1 MTADP
6 LEGHRRLAA
15 IMFSDI
21 VGYTAM
27 TQSNEKL
34 TLDLLEAHRRLLRPI
49 FAKHG
54 GTEIKT
60 IGDAFLVEFRSALE
74 AVSCGIEMQQALA
87 HHNQE
92 RTALTRVQIRVGIHV
107 GDVIERDRDLYGDT
121 VNIASRI
128 ENIADSGGIAVSGQ
142 VYEQVRNKLTTPLVK
157 MGDFR
162 LKNVASPVP
171 VYAVSL
177 GTGGVQKVNP
187 EIASRVAVLPLR
199 NIGGSQ
205 EDEYLAEGLTEELL
219 TSFSNIPTLKV
230 IARTSVMRFK
240 GSEKSISEIGKELG
254 VGNVLEG
261 SFRRSGERLRISV
274 QLVETTSE
282 ECIWANKYDKGL
294 EDVLSVQEKIAE
306 DATTALR
313 ARLGDQRGPSSRRSI
328 TSNPDAFILY
338 LKGRY
343 SLARHSRTDVETAFD
358 LFGQA
363 TKADPEFASAYAM
376 MAQCKLFLGFFGFTS
391 AKTAFDEAGPY
402 LNRAIEIDAD
412 LDIAHM
418 MMGRLM
424 MDRDWDW
431 SGAEAEFR
439 RALQIS
445 PNSAEAHYR
454 YALLLHNLGRSEE
467 AIAELSAAEE
477 LDPLSVAVNQVAG
490 TVLYYA
496 GKYRDARERFQRA
509 LEIEPRAALSHTNV
523 GLVYLEEGEVEKSIA
538 EIKKGLELDPDNY
551 FFKTD
556 LCYVYSRAGRMED
569 ARRLLSEADSRSTL
583 ESVPLATLA
592 GMCACVGDGKRA
604 IALLEKAYS
613 EHSAYL
619 SSLKVERWFE
629 NIRSEP
635 GFLSLLEKLGL
646 S

>member
-1 MTADP
+1 MTAD
-6 LEGHRRLAA
+6 GRSDQRRLAA
-15 IMFSDI
+15 VMFSDI

-34 TLDLLEAHRRLLRPI
+34 TLDLLEAHRRVLRPI
-49 FAKHG
+49 FAKYG

-87 HHNQE
+87 LHNQE
-92 RTALTRVQIRVGIHV
+92 RTPVTRVQIRVGIHV
-107 GDVIERDRDLYGDT
+107 GDVVEKDRDLYGDT

-128 ENIADSGGIAVSGQ
+128 ENLADSGGIAVSGQ
-142 VYEQVRNKLTTPLVK
+142 VYEQVRNKLTAPLVK

-162 LKNVASPVP
+162 LKNVESLVP

-177 GTGGVQKVNP
+177 DGAVQKTRPDAANR
-187 EIASRVAVLPLR
+187 IAVLPLR

-219 TSFSNIPTLKV
+219 TSFSTIPTLKV

-254 VGNVLEG
+254 AGNVLEG

-274 QLVETTSE
+274 QLVETSSE
-282 ECIWANKYDKGL
+282 ECIWASKYDKGL

-313 ARLGDQRGPSSRRSI
+313 ARLGDQKGPSSRRSI
-328 TSNPDAFILY
+328 TTSPDTFILY

-343 SLARHSRTDVETAFD
+343 SLTRHAQTDVEAAFG
-358 LFGQA
+358 LFEQA
-363 TKADPEFASAYAM
+363 TKLDPRFAYAFAM
-376 MAQCKLFLGFFGFTS
+376 MAQCKLFLGFFGFTP
-391 AKTAFDEAGPY
+391 AKAAFDQAGPY
-402 LNRAIEIDAD
+402 LKRAIEIDAD

-418 MMGRLM
+418 MMGRLL

-445 PNSAEAHYR
+445 PNSVEAHYR
-454 YALLLHNLGRSEE
+454 YALLLHDLGRSEE
-467 AIAELSAAEE
+467 AIAELSAAED
-477 LDPLSVAVNQVAG
+477 LDPLSVAVNQVSG

-496 GKYRDARERFQRA
+496 GKYRDAKERFHRA
-509 LEIEPRAALSHTNV
+509 IEIEPRGALSHTNM

-538 EIKKGLELDPDNY
+538 EIKKGLELDPNNY

-556 LCYVYSRAGRMED
+556 LCYVYSRAGRTED
-569 ARRLLSEADSRSTL
+569 ARKLLAEADSRSAL
-583 ESVPLATLA
+583 EPVPVVALA
-592 GMCACVGDGKRA
+592 GMCVCTGDRKRA
-604 IALLEKAYS
+604 VELLERAYA

-619 SSLKVERWFE
+619 TGLKVERWFE

-635 GFLSLLEKLGL
+635 GFLSLLETLGL